1 MSMSRL
7 QKLREAK
14 ALPNEERIRKLR
26 EEQKYAECLEWL
38 DANPLPDDFWYWDE
52 LLVSTY
58 WGRNQQY
65 ADVATKFYD
74 RLKQG
79 LFKKA
84 YSKSRDRVYKN
95 FEYYTEPTG
104 KKISIVDDENSDES
118 NAEAELFA
126 QRLIKLNPSC
136 HVAVWRSYVALDDV
150 RRLKCANPR
159 YHELPKP
166 ITSKM
171 LKNSPTVCD
180 DKAPKP
186 SGLVCRSDGW
196 RHSVVSMSDS
206 YINAIAT

>member
-1 MSMSRL
+1 MSRL

-14 ALPNEERIRKLR
+14 ALPNEERIRKMR

-126 QRLIKLNPSC
+126 QRLVTCNPSC
-136 HVAVWRSYVALDDV
+136 CVSMWRPYVALDDV

-159 YHELPKP
+159 YCELAKP
-166 ITSKM
+166 MTSKI
-171 LKNSPTVCD
+171 LKTAPSTYD
-180 DKAPKP
+180 DRAPKP
-186 SGLVCRSDGW
+186 SGLVCRPDGW
-196 RHSVVSMSDS
+196 RNSVTSMTDS
-206 YINAIAT
+206 YINAIAS